1 MNRTMTIS
9 ACREIKP
16 WPFYGLL
23 ISLIALLIC
32 LFFTALSMGSVPLSM
47 QSVWQI
53 LISSIPQ
60 NSDSNIL
67 WQLRLPRSL
76 LAMVVG
82 IHFALAGLI
91 LQAVIRNPLADPSIL
106 GVNGG
111 ASLAIVLCLLVVD
124 YIQLHV
130 FGFSDFNF
138 NFAWLPAVALLG
150 GVLATALVLK
160 LSWRQ
165 QLQPNQ
171 LALNG
176 VAIGAIL
183 NALVMWAILAWGG
196 NRTET
201 SLIWLAGSLYGRDFS
216 QLFLLLPWTFVG
228 VLSCFA
234 LLKYLS
240 ILQLDSDAA
249 RTLGLNVTRWRLI
262 SLLIAVALAASAT
275 AITGPLGFVG
285 LIVPHFAKVLL
296 NRLGLG
302 TSLPHLM
309 VVCMLAGAS
318 LTLAADIASR
328 TLISPLEIPTGT
340 LTTLMGIPILLLLI
354 RRQN

>member
-1 MNRTMTIS
+1 MNQVIATRSDIT
-9 ACREIKP
+9 AKA

-23 ISLIALLIC
+23 ISLFVLLVG
-32 LFFTALSMGSVPLSM
+32 LFFAALCLGSVPLSI
-47 QSVWQI
+47 QAVWQA
-53 LISSIPQ
+53 LLSSTPQ
-60 NSDSNIL
+60 NSESNIL

-76 LAMVVG
+76 LAIVVG
-82 IHFALAGLI
+82 VHFALAGLI

-111 ASLAIVLCLLVVD
+111 ASLAIVLCLLVFD
-124 YIQLHV
+124 YVQLQV
-130 FGFSDFNF
+130 FNLSDSRFNF
-138 NFAWLPAVALLG
+138 VWLPAIALLG
-150 GVLATALVLK
+150 GTLATALVLK

-176 VAIGAIL
+176 VAIGAVL

-216 QLFLLLPWTFVG
+216 QLLLLLPWTFIG
-228 VLSCFA
+228 VFGCFL
-234 LLKYLS
+234 LLKHLS

-249 RTLGLNVTRWRLI
+249 HTLGLNVKRWRLT
-262 SLLIAVALAASAT
+262 SLFIAVALAASAT
-275 AITGPLGFVG
+275 AVTGPLGFVG

-302 TSLPHLM
+302 ISLPHLM
-309 VVCMLAGAS
+309 VVCMLAGAT

-354 RRQN
+354 RRQS

>member
-1 MNRTMTIS
+1 MNQALATHTPLT
-9 ACREIKP
+9 AKA
-16 WPFYGLL
+16 WPFYGLTMAL
-23 ISLIALLIC
+23 TVLLIC
-32 LFFTALSMGSVPLSM
+32 LFIAALCIGSVPLSLND
-47 QSVWQI
+47 VWQS
-53 LISSIPQ
+53 LNTSAALTSE
-60 NSDSNIL
+60 SEIL
-67 WQLRLPRSL
+67 WQLRLPRSV

-82 IHFALAGLI
+82 VHFALAGLV

-111 ASLAIVLCLLVVD
+111 ASLAIVLCLLAVD
-124 YIQLHV
+124 YVQLHLLNLANAH
-130 FGFSDFNF
+130 FDFV
-138 NFAWLPAVALLG
+138 WLPTIALLG
-150 GVLATALVLK
+150 GVLATGLVLK

-176 VAIGAIL
+176 VAIGAVL

-216 QLFLLLPWTFVG
+216 QLYLLLPWTFIGVVG
-228 VLSCFA
+228 CFL
-234 LLKYLS
+234 LLKHLA
-240 ILQLDSDAA
+240 ILQLDSEAA
-249 RTLGLNVTRWRLI
+249 QTLGLNVKRWRLV
-262 SLLIAVALAASAT
+262 SLFIAVALAASAT
-275 AITGPLGFVG
+275 AVTGPLGFVG
-285 LIVPHFAKVLL
+285 LIVPHFAKALL
-296 NRLGLG
+296 VRFGLG
-302 TSLPHLM
+302 ASLPHLM
-309 VVCMLAGAS
+309 TMCILSGAA

-354 RRQN
+354 RRQS

>member
-1 MNRTMTIS
+1 MNPDIATHS
-9 ACREIKP
+9 AIATP
-16 WPFYGLL
+16 TWPFYGLL
-23 ISLIALLIC
+23 ISLIALLVG
-32 LFFTALSMGSVPLSM
+32 LFFAALCMGSVPLSL
-47 QSVWQI
+47 QSVWHA
-53 LISSIPQ
+53 LIASTPLDSE
-60 NSDSNIL
+60 SNIL

-76 LAMVVG
+76 LAMLVG

-124 YIQLHV
+124 YIQLQV
-130 FGFSDFNF
+130 LNLSDATFDF
-138 NFAWLPAVALLG
+138 VWLPAVALLG
-150 GVLATALVLK
+150 GVLATGLVLK

-176 VAIGAIL
+176 VAIGAVL

-216 QLFLLLPWTFVG
+216 QLYLLLPWTFVG
-228 VLSCFA
+228 VVGCFL
-234 LLKYLS
+234 LLKHLS
-240 ILQLDSDAA
+240 ILQLDSEVAQ
-249 RTLGLNVTRWRLI
+249 TLGLNVKRWRLI
-262 SLLIAVALAASAT
+262 SLFIAVALAASAT
-275 AITGPLGFVG
+275 AVTGPLGFVG

-296 NRLGLG
+296 NRFGLG
-302 TSLPHLM
+302 ASLLHLM
-309 VVCMLAGAS
+309 VVCILSGAT

-340 LTTLMGIPILLLLI
+340 LTTLLGIPILLLLI
-354 RRQN
+354 RRQS

>member
-1 MNRTMTIS
+1 MTIY

-23 ISLIALLIC
+23 TSLIALLIC
-32 LFFTALSMGSVPLSM
+32 LFFTALCMGSVPLSI

-53 LISSIPQ
+53 LITSIPQ
-60 NSDSNIL
+60 STDSNIL

-76 LAMVVG
+76 LAMLVG

-130 FGFSDFNF
+130 FGFSDFIF
-138 NFAWLPAVALLG
+138 NFAWLPVVALLG

-176 VAIGAIL
+176 VAIGAVL

-216 QLFLLLPWTFVG
+216 HVFLLLPWTFIG
-228 VLSCFA
+228 VLGCFA

-275 AITGPLGFVG
+275 AISGPLGFVG

-296 NRLGLG
+296 NRFGLG

-309 VVCMLAGAS
+309 AVCMLAGAS

>member
-1 MNRTMTIS
+1 MTIS
-9 ACREIKP
+9 ACRETRP

-23 ISLIALLIC
+23 TSLIALLIC
-32 LFFTALSMGSVPLSM
+32 LFFTALCMGSVPLSM

-60 NSDSNIL
+60 NSDSHIL

-76 LAMVVG
+76 LAMLVG

-130 FGFSDFNF
+130 FGFSDFIF
-138 NFAWLPAVALLG
+138 NFAWLPVVALLG

-176 VAIGAIL
+176 VAIGAVL

-216 QLFLLLPWTFVG
+216 HVFLLLPWTFIG
-228 VLSCFA
+228 VLGCFA

-275 AITGPLGFVG
+275 AISGPLGFVG

-296 NRLGLG
+296 NRFGLG

-309 VVCMLAGAS
+309 AVCMLAGAS

>member
-1 MNRTMTIS
+1 MNQAFATHTPLS
-9 ACREIKP
+9 TKA
-16 WPFYGLL
+16 WPFYVLMMVLTALL
-23 ISLIALLIC
+23 ISLFIA
-32 LFFTALSMGSVPLSM
+32 ALCMGSVPLSLNE
-47 QSVWQI
+47 VWQSLKATAI
-53 LISSIPQ
+53 LTSE
-60 NSDSNIL
+60 SDIL
-67 WQLRLPRSL
+67 WQLRLPRSV

-82 IHFALAGLI
+82 VHFALAGLI

-111 ASLAIVLCLLVVD
+111 ASLAIVLCLLAVD
-124 YIQLHV
+124 YVQLHLLKL
-130 FGFSDFNF
+130 SDAHFDF
-138 NFAWLPAVALLG
+138 VWLPTIALLG
-150 GVLATALVLK
+150 GVLATGLVLK

-176 VAIGAIL
+176 VAIGAVL

-216 QLFLLLPWTFVG
+216 QLYLLLPWTFVG
-228 VLSCFA
+228 VVGCF
-234 LLKYLS
+234 LLLRHLA
-240 ILQLDSDAA
+240 ILQLDSEAA
-249 RTLGLNVTRWRLI
+249 QTLGLNVKRWRLV
-262 SLLIAVALAASAT
+262 SLFIAVALAASAT
-275 AITGPLGFVG
+275 AVTGPLGFVG
-285 LIVPHFAKVLL
+285 LIVPHFAKALL
-296 NRLGLG
+296 ARFGLG
-302 TSLPHLM
+302 ASLPHLM
-309 VVCMLAGAS
+309 IMCILSGAA

-354 RRQN
+354 RRQS